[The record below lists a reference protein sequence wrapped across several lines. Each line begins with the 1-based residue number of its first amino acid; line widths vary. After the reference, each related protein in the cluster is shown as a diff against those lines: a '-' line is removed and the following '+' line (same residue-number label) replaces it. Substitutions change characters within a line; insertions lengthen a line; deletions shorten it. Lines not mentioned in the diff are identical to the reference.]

1 MQKAPMRDPKLL
13 LPEAVVAEIA
23 AALPDSARPH
33 VILVGSLAAAY
44 YFRED
49 RPSDG
54 IRTKDVD
61 ALFSPH
67 AKAVASAKEVTEQLL
82 DHDWT
87 LRQAPDGKFNQP
99 GRAEDADRDLPLVRL
114 LPPGVAQD
122 PDHWFLEFMSAPDR
136 YQPGRPAKDMR
147 RVTTKQGHFGLCS
160 FGFLGLAEWQP
171 METRFGVKIARP
183 EMMALANLLHHPFV
197 REDRIGESED
207 KRSNK
212 DLGRVIALA
221 LLAFMRQERL
231 GNEELFDWP
240 DQMARALR
248 ARFGDAAPGLAVRAG
263 DGIQA
268 LLRNR
273 TDLVQALAITE
284 RSLLA
289 GLAVDLDGFLAT
301 ARRLESWVLEPLAA
315 AF

>member
-1 MQKAPMRDPKLL
+1 MRDPKSILA
-13 LPEAVVAEIA
+13 EAVVAEIA
-23 AALPDSARPH
+23 AALPDPARRQ

-54 IRTKDVD
+54 VRTKDVD
-61 ALFSPH
+61 VLFSPH
-67 AKAVASAKEVTEQLL
+67 AKAVAAAQDVTEQLF

-87 LRQAPDGKFNQP
+87 LRQAPDGKFSQP
-99 GRAEDADRDLPLVRL
+99 GRAEDADHDLPLVRL
-114 LPPGVAQD
+114 LPPGVASD
-122 PDHWFLEFMSAPDR
+122 PDHWFLEFMSAPDGD
-136 YQPGRPAKDMR
+136 QPGRPAKDMR
-147 RVTTKQGHFGLCS
+147 RLTTKHGHFGLCS

-171 METRFGVKIARP
+171 METRFGLKIARP
-183 EMMALANLLHHPFV
+183 EMMALANLLHHPFIG
-197 REDRIGESED
+197 EERIGESED

-221 LLAFMRQERL
+221 HLAFMRQVRL

-240 DQMARALR
+240 DRMTTALR
-248 ARFGDAAPGLAVRAG
+248 VKFGDAAPDLAARAG
-263 DGIQA
+263 GGIQA
-268 LLRNR
+268 LLRSR
-273 TDLVQALAITE
+273 TDLVQALAITQ

-289 GLAVDLDGFLAT
+289 GQAVDLDGFLAT
-301 ARRLESWVLEPLAA
+301 ARRLESWVLKPLAT